1 MAVLISEIFA
11 FLVILYVL
19 YRFVVPP
26 VRTMIKNRQEHVQQQ
41 VDDAEEAERLLA
53 EAEQRYEKAVSEA
66 RDEAAR
72 MRDDARADST
82 RIREELTEAAKREME
97 RLRQRGQDQLVAQ
110 RDQAVRGLRGEVGGQ
125 SMDLAER
132 LVVERL
138 SDDTQRS
145 GSVDSFLAELDGLS
159 PRARQT
165 TPAGGGS

>member
-1 MAVLISEIFA
+1 MAILISEIFA
-11 FLVILYVL
+11 FLIILYVL

-26 VRTMIKNRQEHVQQQ
+26 VRTLIKNRQESVQQQ

-66 RDEAAR
+66 REEAAR

-110 RDQAVRGLRGEVGGQ
+110 RDQSVRSLRGEVGGQ

-132 LVVERL
+132 LVIDRL
-138 SDDTQRS
+138 GDDAQRS

-159 PRARQT
+159 PRTRQT